1 MEISMLDKILQPT
14 DMPDKF
20 GIAEEGLPTSKPS
33 LLALKRTLS
42 Q

>member
-14 DMPDKF
+14 DMQDKN

-33 LLALKRTLS
+33 FQVLKRS
-42 Q
+42 